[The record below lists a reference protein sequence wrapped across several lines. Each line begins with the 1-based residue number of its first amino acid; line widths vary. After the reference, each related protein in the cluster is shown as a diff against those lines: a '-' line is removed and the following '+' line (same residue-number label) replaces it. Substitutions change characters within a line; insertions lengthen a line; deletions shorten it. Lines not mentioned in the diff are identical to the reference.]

1 VISVMIPLDQAV
13 VARLESHGERFEV
26 LVDPDLAVRIRQRE
40 EIDLE
45 EVVAAD
51 VAFSNA
57 ANGERAP
64 DEALMKVYK
73 TTEFEPAALRI
84 IRKGEIQLT
93 ADQRRQRIAER
104 RNQVITFISRNAINP
119 QSGFP
124 HPPQRIEL
132 AMEEA
137 RVNIDPFKSV
147 EEQVKET
154 VKALRPLLPNR
165 FEEIRIA
172 VRIPADYAPRAYGE
186 LQAAVTVE
194 QNEWQKDGSW
204 IAVVRIPAGIQE
216 EFYDLVNKIS
226 RGNAETRILE
236 RKS

>member
-1 VISVMIPLDQAV
+1 MIPLDQAV

-26 LVDPDLAVRIRQRE
+26 LVDPDQAMRIRQGE

-51 VAFSNA
+51 YVFSNA
-57 ANGERAP
+57 AHAERAS
-64 DEALMKVYK
+64 DEALLKVFK

-84 IRKGEIQLT
+84 IQKGEIHLT
-93 ADQRRQRIAER
+93 SEQRRHLIAGKRNRI
-104 RNQVITFISRNAINP
+104 ITFISRNAINP
-119 QSGFP
+119 QTGFP

-137 RVNIDPFKSV
+137 RVNVDPFKSV
-147 EEQVKET
+147 EEQVKEV
-154 VKALRPLLPNR
+154 VKALRPLLPIR

-172 VRIPADYAPRAYGE
+172 VKIPADYAARAYGE
-186 LQAAVTVE
+186 LQSAVTLE

-226 RGNAETRILE
+226 RGNAETRIIE

>member
-1 VISVMIPLDQAV
+1 MIPLDQAV

-26 LVDPDLAVRIRQRE
+26 LVDPDQAMRIRQGE

-51 VAFSNA
+51 YVFSNA
-57 ANGERAP
+57 AHAERAS
-64 DEALMKVYK
+64 DEALLKVFK

-84 IRKGEIQLT
+84 IQKGEIHLT
-93 ADQRRQRIAER
+93 SEQRRHLIAGK
-104 RNQVITFISRNAINP
+104 RNRSITSISRNAVNP
-119 QSGFP
+119 QTGFP

-137 RVNIDPFKSV
+137 RVNVDPFKSV
-147 EEQVKET
+147 EEQVKEV
-154 VKALRPLLPNR
+154 VKALRPLIPIR

-172 VRIPADYAPRAYGE
+172 VKIPADYAARAYGE
-186 LQAAVTVE
+186 LQSAVTLE

-204 IAVVRIPAGIQE
+204 IAVVRIPAGIQ
-216 EFYDLVNKIS
+216 
-226 RGNAETRILE
+226 
-236 RKS
+236 

>member
-1 VISVMIPLDQAV
+1 MIPLDQAV

-26 LVDPDLAVRIRQRE
+26 LVDPDQAQRIRQGE
-40 EIDLE
+40 AVDLE
-45 EVVAAD
+45 DVVAAIHI
-51 VAFSNA
+51 FSNA
-57 ANGERAP
+57 AHAERAP
-64 DEALMKVYK
+64 DEALLKVFK
-73 TTEFEPAALRI
+73 TTEFEPVAMRI
-84 IRKGEIQLT
+84 IQKGEIHLT
-93 ADQRRQRIAER
+93 AEQRRHLTAEK
-104 RNQVITFISRNAINP
+104 RNRVITFISRNAVNP
-119 QSGFP
+119 QTGFP

-147 EEQVKET
+147 EEQVKEV
-154 VKALRPLLPNR
+154 VKALRPLLPIR

-172 VRIPADYAPRAYGE
+172 VKMPPDYAARAYGE
-186 LQAAVTVE
+186 LQGAVTLE

-226 RGNAETRILE
+226 KGNAETRILE
-236 RKS
+236 RKL

>member
-1 VISVMIPLDQAV
+1 MIPLDQAV
-13 VARLESHGERFEV
+13 VARLESYGERFEV
-26 LVDPDLAVRIRQRE
+26 LVDPDQAMRIRQGDDVE
-40 EIDLE
+40 LE
-45 EVVAAD
+45 EAVAAD
-51 VAFSNA
+51 YVFSNA
-57 ANGERAP
+57 AHAERAS
-64 DEALMKVYK
+64 DEALLKVFK

-84 IRKGEIQLT
+84 IQKGEIHLT
-93 ADQRRQRIAER
+93 SEQRRHLIAEK
-104 RNQVITFISRNAINP
+104 RNRVVTFISRNAVNP

-147 EEQVKET
+147 EEQVKEV
-154 VKALRPLLPNR
+154 VKALRPLLPIR
-165 FEEIRIA
+165 FEEVRIA
-172 VRIPADYAPRAYGE
+172 VKIPADYAAKAYGE
-186 LQAAVTVE
+186 LQTAVTLE

-216 EFYDLVNKIS
+216 EFYDLINKIS
-226 RGNAETRILE
+226 KGNAETRIVE

>member
-1 VISVMIPLDQAV
+1 MIPLDQAV
-13 VARLESHGERFEV
+13 VARLESYGERFEV
-26 LVDPDLAVRIRQRE
+26 LVDPDQAMRIRQGE
-40 EIDLE
+40 DVDLE
-45 EVVAAD
+45 DAVAAD
-51 VAFSNA
+51 SIFSNA
-57 ANGERAP
+57 AHAERAS
-64 DEALMKVYK
+64 DEALLKVFK

-84 IRKGEIQLT
+84 IQKGEIHLT
-93 ADQRRQRIAER
+93 SEQRRHLIAEK
-104 RNQVITFISRNAINP
+104 RNRVITFISRNAINP

-147 EEQVKET
+147 EEQVKEV
-154 VKALRPLLPNR
+154 VKALRPILPIR

-172 VRIPADYAPRAYGE
+172 VKIPADYAARAYGE
-186 LQAAVTVE
+186 LQSAVTLE

-216 EFYDLVNKIS
+216 EFYDLINKIS
-226 RGNAETRILE
+226 KGNAETRIIE